1 MVSVLLPHQH
11 VQQRVLIF
19 RIARCAR
26 LQPDI
31 VGRNLAQLRHRRRSD
46 RPRVRLAYVRARID
60 PSAAAPPVQLY
71 TFPDRIHQV
80 RRQMVVPHVREP
92 YLRVGQ
98 IHRAGEE
105 EPRADRYI
113 ARTVRLE
120 EAVNVLPDGGQPF
133 EHLFQL
139 GLLLLVLQLDREE
152 LAAQETP
159 QETFH
164 RFHVVRRQD
173 L

>member
-1 MVSVLLPHQH
+1 MVRCLLQPHQH

-19 RIARCAR
+19 RITRPTSSAVIWRSCGTV
-26 LQPDI
+26 
-31 VGRNLAQLRHRRRSD
+31 VGPTGHG
-46 RPRVRLAYVRARID
+46 YVSRIT
-60 PSAAAPPVQLY
+60 AAPPVQLY
-71 TFPDRIHQV
+71 AFPDRIHQV

-98 IHRAGEE
+98 VHRAGEE
-105 EPRADRYI
+105 EPRTDRYI
-113 ARTVRLE
+113 ARAVRLE

-139 GLLLLVLQLDREE
+139 GLLLLVLQLHREE
-152 LAAQETP
+152 LAAQEAP